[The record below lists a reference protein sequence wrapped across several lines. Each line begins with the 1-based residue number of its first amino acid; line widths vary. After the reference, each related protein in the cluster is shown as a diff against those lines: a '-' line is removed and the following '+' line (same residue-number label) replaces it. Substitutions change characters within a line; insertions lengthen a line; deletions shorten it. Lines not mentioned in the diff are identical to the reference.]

1 MNLIKFY
8 QVFTFLQIYELLE
21 YKCRENNFDGGVPV
35 GTVHVLGKKII
46 YHFNKY
52 YCCHDHNYSG
62 CNFLQIFTCLIAYG
76 TFYEICFSRFVSGR
90 TLSVR
95 KINMS

>member
-1 MNLIKFY
+1 MSFWSINVAKTTLMVAFLLGLFMS
-8 QVFTFLQIYELLE
+8 QV
-21 YKCRENNFDGGVPV
+21 
-35 GTVHVLGKKII
+35 KKMI
-46 YHFNKY
+46 YHFHKY

-90 TLSVR
+90 TLSVI
-95 KINMS
+95 KINVS

>member
-35 GTVHVLGKKII
+35 GTVHVSGKKKWYTISTSII
-46 YHFNKY
+46 VVMIIIILVAIFSKY
-52 YCCHDHNYSG
+52 
-62 CNFLQIFTCLIAYG
+62 LLA
-76 TFYEICFSRFVSGR
+76 
-90 TLSVR
+90 
-95 KINMS
+95 